1 MIDIQMYVQF
11 LQIHPPFNEMPL
23 DLIEKVASA
32 IQVHHYGVG
41 QTIFCRDE
49 EATTFYII
57 HTGMVREVL
66 RGDGEEETT
75 ISVLKKG
82 DCFGAISMM
91 TGQRRKLDAVV
102 DEDVELYVIY
112 RQDLDRLLS
121 EYPTMNMYFN
131 RTLSEKLDMFFEHFN
146 REKIR
151 IVDKEKLSHEKE
163 QKLSLINEVTKL
175 MSKAEDIEL
184 KLFPV
189 VDLLKKR
196 INADAC
202 SLFLVD
208 NLSDRLVLETSS
220 GLELPEGKTIAM
232 RGNEGIT
239 GWVVKNRKAVSLENA
254 ESDSRV
260 KFISEIH
267 EERFKSL
274 LSIPL
279 IAGEETLGAINFQT
293 IGPRNYNY
301 EEIRGMTIAGGQ
313 IAMVLYNAMLKK
325 RLDVDIDTLET
336 EKGVVA
342 GEFVGKSSSI
352 KRINKF
358 VAKVADSSKSVLLEG
373 EEGTG
378 KELLARFIHSSSKR
392 KNGPFVEGDCRFFLK
407 ESWGDEL
414 FGMEEE
420 RVGAS
425 KIIRHGLVEKADK
438 GILFLKNVENLNGA
452 CQVKIFN
459 FLQSGL
465 YNRVGSKIQRRAN
478 VRIISTAIA
487 DIKAIAL
494 SGSFNKNT
502 YESLNGFGFKTESLR
517 KMRRDI
523 PELCGYLLKRIGR
536 QTHKEGLSL
545 SESAEKKLQSYHWPG
560 NVAELENVLNGAA
573 ILSSENIIE
582 SDHLFFP
589 SRATGD
595 RPVYNLFR
603 YTQLSNLL
611 KEKVFPNLF
620 GNIGLVIFYLSILS
634 MLFSPGENFLNSFF
648 WSTGW
653 FLIFLFTFLIG
664 RVFCAVCPFMVSGE
678 IARKLKNF
686 NMTRSGT
693 ISQHG
698 EKLSMFFIFIILWM
712 EGAFGFQEKPIFTA
726 LLLLTIT
733 SGAVICAVFFERR
746 VWCRYLCPLG
756 SLLGISSLTSIFSL
770 DADKHVCMYR
780 CGTHECY
787 TGKETEPGCQL
798 FLHPYAIESQQD
810 CVLCMQC
817 HKNCPYGS
825 VKLNLQFP
833 GTGIVAVASPSVGV
847 ALTSTALVGILPA
860 ESGGLLAPGN
870 DFFNKIANG
879 MGINDIPLYTA
890 IFFCAA
896 ALPSLLLLLMERF
909 LGGHDLKKSVYRLSR
924 FGYSL
929 LPFAILGHIAFYGQ
943 KTILWLEAI
952 ISRTGVTGIDFF
964 SANIVLYGI
973 YVILV
978 LLGAAGTI
986 HTFIRIYRNDPP
998 ALTTGKKLMAGYT
1011 SLIGFYTILYLL
1023 AVL

>member
-1 MIDIQMYVQF
+1 MTNIQKYVKF
-11 LQIHPPFNEMPL
+11 LQIHPPFNEMPV
-23 DLIEKVASA
+23 DLVEKTASA
-32 IQVHHYGVG
+32 IQVHHYGAG
-41 QTIFCRDE
+41 QTIFRKDE
-49 EATTFYII
+49 EAMTFYII

-66 RGDGEEETT
+66 RGNNEEETT
-75 ISVLKKG
+75 ISVLKSG
-82 DCFGAISMM
+82 DPFGAISIL

-102 DEDVELYVIY
+102 EEDVELYVIY
-112 RQDLDRLLS
+112 KQDMDRLLS
-121 EYPTMNMYFN
+121 EYPAMNMYFN

-163 QKLSLINEVTKL
+163 KKLSLINEITKL
-175 MSKAEDIEL
+175 LSIAEDIEL

-196 INADAC
+196 MNADAC
-202 SLFLVD
+202 SLFIID
-208 NLSDRLVLETSS
+208 NLSDRLILEASS

-239 GWVVKNRKAVSLENA
+239 GWVVNNREAVSLENA
-254 ESDSRV
+254 ESDPRV

-293 IGPRNYNY
+293 IEPRKYNY
-301 EEIRGMTIAGGQ
+301 EEIRGMIIAGGQ

-336 EKGVVA
+336 EKGAVA

-358 VAKVADSSKSVLLEG
+358 VAKVADSKKSVLLEG

-378 KELLARFIHSSSKR
+378 KELLARFIHSSSRR

-414 FGMEEE
+414 FGMEEGT
-420 RVGAS
+420 GAS
-425 KIIRHGLVEKADK
+425 KIIRRGLVEKADK
-438 GILFLKNVENLNGA
+438 GILYLKNVEKLNSA

-459 FLQSGL
+459 FLHSGL
-465 YNRVGSKIQRRAN
+465 YNRVGSKIQHRAN
-478 VRIISTAIA
+478 VRIICTAIA
-487 DIKAIAL
+487 DVKTMVF
-494 SGSFNKNT
+494 SGSFNKNS

-523 PELCGYLLKRIGR
+523 PEFCGYLLKRIGR
-536 QTHKEGLSL
+536 QTHKKGLSV

-573 ILSSENIIE
+573 ILTSGNIIE
-582 SDHLFFP
+582 ADHLFFP
-589 SRATGD
+589 SRAPGD
-595 RPVYNLFR
+595 KPVYNLFLHSR
-603 YTQLSNLL
+603 ISNLL
-611 KEKVFPNLF
+611 KGKVFPDIF
-620 GNIGLVIFYLSILS
+620 GKIGLIIFCLSISS
-634 MLFSPGENFLNSFF
+634 MLFFPGENFLNSLF
-648 WSTGW
+648 WSVGW
-653 FLIFLFTFLIG
+653 FFIFSSTFLIG
-664 RVFCAVCPFMVSGE
+664 RVFCAVCPFMITGE
-678 IARKLKNF
+678 IVQNWKSYK
-686 NMTRSGT
+686 MTRSGT

-698 EKLSMFFIFIILWM
+698 ENLSMFFIFVIFWM
-712 EGAFGFQEKPIFTA
+712 EGSFGLQEKPFYTA
-726 LLLLTIT
+726 LLLLSIT
-733 SGAVICAVFFERR
+733 LGAVICAVVFERR
-746 VWCRYLCPLG
+746 VWCRYLCPMG
-756 SLLGISSLTSIFSL
+756 RLLGISSLTSIFSL

-833 GTGIVAVASPSVGV
+833 GTGIVAAASPSLAL
-847 ALTSTALVGILPA
+847 ALTSTALVGILPVERGA
-860 ESGGLLAPGN
+860 LLAPAN
-870 DFFNKIANG
+870 DFFNKIVNG
-879 MGINDIPLYTA
+879 LGIDVILLYTA
-890 IFFCAA
+890 IFLGAA
-896 ALPSLLLLLMERF
+896 ALPSLLLLLMERL
-909 LGGHDLKKSVYRLSR
+909 LGGHDFKKSVYRLTR

-929 LPFAILGHIAFYGQ
+929 LPLALLGHIAFYGK
-943 KTILWLEAI
+943 KTIEWLEAI
-952 ISRTGVTGIDFF
+952 ISRTGVAQIDFF
-964 SANIVLYGI
+964 SANLVFYGI
-973 YVILV
+973 YAIII

-986 HTFIRIYRNDPP
+986 HTFIRIHRSDPP
-998 ALTTGKKLMAGYT
+998 ALTTGRKLMVGYT
-1011 SLIGFYTILYLL
+1011 ALIGFYTILYLL

>member
-1 MIDIQMYVQF
+1 MTDIQTYVKF
-11 LQIHPPFNEMPL
+11 LQIHPPFNEMPA
-23 DLIEKVASA
+23 DLIEKTASA
-32 IQVHHYGVG
+32 IQVQHYGAG
-41 QTIFCRDE
+41 QTIFRKDE
-49 EATTFYII
+49 EAMIFYII
-57 HTGMVREVL
+57 HTGMVREIL

-75 ISVLKKG
+75 ISVLKNG
-82 DCFGAISMM
+82 DCFGVMSML
-91 TGQRRKLDAVV
+91 TGQRRKVDAVV
-102 DEDVELYVIY
+102 EEDVELYVIN
-112 RQDLDRLLS
+112 RQNMDRLLS
-121 EYPTMNMYFN
+121 EDPAMNMYFN

-146 REKIR
+146 REKIKV
-151 IVDKEKLSHEKE
+151 IDKEKLSHEKE
-163 QKLSLINEVTKL
+163 KKLSLINEVTKL
-175 MSKAEDIEL
+175 LSVAEDIEI

-202 SLFLVD
+202 SLFIVD
-208 NLSDRLVLETSS
+208 YLSDRLILETSS

-239 GWVVKNRKAVSLENA
+239 GWVVKNREAVSLENA
-254 ESDSRV
+254 ESDPRV
-260 KFISEIH
+260 KFISEVH
-267 EERFKSL
+267 EDRFKSL

-293 IGPRNYNY
+293 IEPRNYNY

-336 EKGVVA
+336 EKGAVA

-358 VAKVADSSKSVLLEG
+358 VAKVADSNKSVLLKG

-378 KELLARFIHSSSKR
+378 KELLARFIHSSSTR

-414 FGMEEE
+414 FGMEEGA
-420 RVGAS
+420 GAS
-425 KIIRHGLVEKADK
+425 RIVRRGLIEKADK
-438 GILFLKNVENLNGA
+438 GILFLKNIENLNSA
-452 CQVKIFN
+452 CQVKIFD
-459 FLQSGL
+459 FLQTGL
-465 YNRVGSKIQRRAN
+465 YHRVGNKIQRRAN
-478 VRIISTAIA
+478 IRIIGTAIA
-487 DIKAIAL
+487 DIKTMVH

-502 YESLNGFGFKTESLR
+502 YESLNVFGFKTESLR

-536 QTHKEGLSL
+536 QTHREGLSL

-573 ILSSENIIE
+573 ILTSGNTIE
-582 SDHLFFP
+582 PDQLFFP
-589 SRATGD
+589 SHAPGD
-595 RPVYNLFR
+595 KPVYNLFR
-603 YTQLSNLL
+603 HPRLSNLL
-611 KEKVFPNLF
+611 KEKVFPDLF
-620 GNIGLVIFYLSILS
+620 GKIGLILFCLSISL
-634 MLFSPGENFLNSFF
+634 MLFFPDENFLNSIF
-648 WSTGW
+648 WTAGW
-653 FLIFLFTFLIG
+653 FLIFLFTFFIG
-664 RVFCAVCPFMVSGE
+664 RVFCAVCPFMVTGE
-678 IARKLKNF
+678 IARKWKSF
-686 NMTRSGT
+686 NMPRSAI

-698 EKLSMFFIFIILWM
+698 QNLSMFFIFVIFWM
-712 EGAFGFQEKPIFTA
+712 EGSFGLQEKPFYTA
-726 LLLLTIT
+726 LLLLSIT
-733 SGAVICAVFFERR
+733 LGAVICSIVFERR
-746 VWCRYLCPLG
+746 VWCRYLCPMG
-756 SLLGISSLTSIFSL
+756 SLLGISSLTSFFSL
-770 DADKHVCMYR
+770 DADKHVCTYR

-833 GTGIVAVASPSVGV
+833 GTGIVAAASPSLAV
-847 ALTSTALVGILPA
+847 ALTSAALVGILPV
-860 ESGGLLAPGN
+860 ESGALLAPGN
-870 DFFNKIANG
+870 YFFNEIVNDL
-879 MGINDIPLYTA
+879 GINVIPLYTA
-890 IFFCAA
+890 IFLFAA
-896 ALPSLLLLLMERF
+896 MLPSLLLLLMERF
-909 LGGHDLKKSVYRLSR
+909 LGGHNLKKSVYRLTR

-929 LPFAILGHIAFYGQ
+929 LPFALLGHIAFYGK
-943 KTILWLEAI
+943 KTISWIEAI
-952 ISRTGVTGIDFF
+952 VSQTGVTQIDFF
-964 SANIVLYGI
+964 SANLVFYGI
-973 YVILV
+973 YAIVI

-986 HTFIRIYRNDPP
+986 HTFIRIHRSDPP
-998 ALTTGKKLMAGYT
+998 ALATGRKLMVGYT
-1011 SLIGFYTILYLL
+1011 AVIGFYTILYLL